1 MRISGR
7 VAIILVIFSA
17 HAFGAQP
24 AKGKAKKAHA
34 GASSMDSN
42 DPAEKEKSDEGP
54 FAPRGTTGELKK
66 EEDKKEEAVEAAKVA
81 EAPPEKPE
89 PRDPIGVFGN
99 IVIGFGHAPEP
110 GPGTSSATG
119 KATGATFIVGG
130 HYDVSPDI
138 TLGLRIPWSVA
149 SIRQVDGSN
158 ASANALGAPELM
170 GEYRVTLSP
179 HTLLPIDFGLGVPLA
194 QGNYD
199 TVTGQ
204 GSYRQTQV
212 NEFADASSGYR
223 DPELFG
229 PKRLPLIAG
238 VGIAYKK
245 HELDL
250 HAATKFV
257 LGVKV
262 GGQQVRPSDTGGTY
276 ALKSVTFRN
285 VTSAGVAYRFLDKPM
300 LAGALDSWIAYNAVN
315 AEEFTSTAGASGPTR
330 FQVVFEPHLVA
341 RFGKISPRLGYIF
354 PIGGRLADSSTSGLE
369 LHCDVAF

>member
-17 HAFGAQP
+17 HAS
-24 AKGKAKKAHA
+24 AKPKAKKAHD
-34 GASSMDSN
+34 GASTMDSN
-42 DPAEKEKSDEGP
+42 DPVEKEKSDEGP
-54 FAPRGTTGELKK
+54 FAPKGKTGELKK
-66 EEDKKEEAVEAAKVA
+66 EEVKEEHAEKVA
-81 EAPPEKPE
+81 AEPPEKPE
-89 PRDPIGVFGN
+89 PRDPVGVFGN
-99 IVIGFGHAPEP
+99 VVIGFGKAPEP
-110 GPGTSSATG
+110 GPGTSTATG

-130 HYDVSPDI
+130 HYDVSPAL
-138 TLGLRIPWSVA
+138 TLALRIPWSIA
-149 SIRQVDGSN
+149 SIRQSDGSN

-170 GEYRVTLSP
+170 GEYRVALSP
-179 HTLLPIDFGLGVPLA
+179 HTVLPIEFGLGVPVA

-204 GSYRQTQV
+204 GAYRQTQV
-212 NEFADASSGYR
+212 NEFADATSGYR

-229 PKRLPLIAG
+229 PKRLPFIAG
-238 VGIAYKK
+238 LGIAYKK
-245 HELDL
+245 RELDL

-262 GGQQVRPSDTGGTY
+262 GGQQVRPLDTTGSY

-285 VTSAGVAYRFLDKPM
+285 VTSAGVAYRFLEKPA
-300 LAGALDSWIAYNAVN
+300 LAGALDSWIAYNAIN
-315 AEEFTSTAGASGPTR
+315 AEEFTSAAGASGPTR

-341 RFGKISPRLGYIF
+341 RFGKISPSLGYIF
-354 PIGGRLADSSTSGLE
+354 PIGGRLADNTTSGLE

>member
-17 HAFGAQP
+17 HAL
-24 AKGKAKKAHA
+24 AKPKAKKAHD
-34 GASSMDSN
+34 GASTMDSN
-42 DPAEKEKSDEGP
+42 DPVAKEKSDEGP
-54 FAPRGTTGELKK
+54 FAPKGKTGELKK
-66 EEDKKEEAVEAAKVA
+66 EEVKQEEAEKVA
-81 EAPPEKPE
+81 AEPPEKPE
-89 PRDPIGVFGN
+89 PRDAIGVFGN
-99 IVIGFGHAPEP
+99 VVIGFGHAPEP
-110 GPGTSSATG
+110 GPGTSTATG
-119 KATGATFIVGG
+119 KATGVTFIVGG
-130 HYDVSPDI
+130 HYDVSPDL
-138 TLGLRIPWSVA
+138 TLALRIPWSVA

-179 HTLLPIDFGLGVPLA
+179 RTQLPIGLGVGVPIA

-199 TVTGQ
+199 TVTDQ
-204 GSYRQTQV
+204 GTYRQSQV

-229 PKRLPLIAG
+229 PKRLPFIAS
-238 VGIAYKK
+238 VGITYKK

-257 LGVKV
+257 FGVKV
-262 GGQQVRPSDTGGTY
+262 GGQQVRALDPAGTY

-285 VTSAGVAYRFLDKPM
+285 VTSAGVAYRFLEKPA
-300 LAGALDSWIAYNAVN
+300 LSGALDSWIAYNAIN
-315 AEEFTSTAGASGPTR
+315 AEEFTSNAGASGPTR
-330 FQVVFEPHLVA
+330 VQVVFEPHLVA
-341 RFGKISPRLGYIF
+341 RFGKISPSLGYIF
-354 PIGGRLADSSTSGLE
+354 PIGGRLADNSTSGLE